1 LFARR
6 GASVILGARNDTALK
21 HVAEEI
27 RRHGGKAQVVVT
39 DVAVWEQV
47 ERLASAALERN
58 GRIDTWV
65 NNAAVSVYANFED
78 LTVPEIDRLIQVD
91 LLGQIYGTK
100 AALPH
105 MRRQGGGTI
114 INVASEV
121 GVRAMPL
128 QSIYCAAKH
137 GIKGFTEA
145 LRMELEYEQSGINV
159 SLILPGS
166 TNTPFFN
173 HARSKMGVQPAPPP
187 PIYQPE
193 AVAEAIV
200 FAAENPRRDIFIGL
214 PAKRHAM
221 LERLNPWLADRML
234 LAGGN
239 AFKNQKTDQPDDGR
253 DNLFE
258 PWDDHGR
265 SEGDFPGR
273 SSSWYTKV
281 FEYHPSL
288 KAAAVGAAALGAIA
302 LVAGLG
308 RRNGKSVSTNGQ
320 ALSSLE
326 PAMRSVGSAM
336 KSLMG

>member
-1 LFARR
+1 MEPRP
-6 GASVILGARNDTALK
+6 AL
-21 HVAEEI
+21 A
-27 RRHGGKAQVVVT
+27 
-39 DVAVWEQV
+39 
-47 ERLASAALERN
+47 
-58 GRIDTWV
+58 
-65 NNAAVSVYANFED
+65 
-78 LTVPEIDRLIQVD
+78 
-91 LLGQIYGTK
+91 
-100 AALPH
+100 H
-105 MRRQGGGTI
+105 MRHQHSGTI

-145 LRMELEYEQSGINV
+145 LRLELEHEQSGINL

-173 HARSKMGVQPAPPP
+173 HARSKMGVKPAPPP

-214 PAKRHAM
+214 PAKRHA
-221 LERLNPWLADRML
+221 LIERLNPWLADRML

-239 AFKNQKTDQPDDGR
+239 AFKNQKTNQPDNGR

-258 PWDDHGR
+258 PWDDTGR
-265 SEGDFPGR
+265 TEGDFPGR
-273 SSSWYTKV
+273 SSSWYTQL

-288 KAAAVGAAALGAIA
+288 KAVAIGAAALGAIA

-308 RRNGKSVSTNGQ
+308 RRNSNGKSVSTNGQ
-320 ALSSLE
+320 TLASLE
-326 PAMRSVGSAM
+326 PAMRSVRSAM
-336 KSLMG
+336 KSLTG

>member
-1 LFARR
+1 MMRPIKEQSVVITGASSGIGRQTALLFARR

-27 RRHGGKAQVVVT
+27 RRDGGKAQVVVT

-105 MRRQGGGTI
+105 MRRQGSGTI

-128 QSIYCAAKH
+128 QSIYCASKH
-137 GIKGFTEA
+137 GVKGFTEA
-145 LRMELEYEQSGINV
+145 VRMELEREQTGINMT
-159 SLILPGS
+159 LILPGS
-166 TNTPFFN
+166 TNTRFFD
-173 HARSKMGVQPAPPP
+173 HARSKMGVRPAPPP
-187 PIYQPE
+187 PIYEPE
-193 AVAEAIV
+193 AVSDAIL
-200 FAAENPRRDIFIGL
+200 FAAEHPRRDIFIGF
-214 PAKRHAM
+214 PAKKSELM
-221 LERLNPWLADRML
+221 ERISPWLTDRYM

-239 AFKNQKTDQPDDGR
+239 AFELQKADVPDNGR
-253 DNLFE
+253 DNLFS
-258 PWDDHGR
+258 PWDD
-265 SEGDFPGR
+265 P
-273 SSSWYTKV
+273 SS
-281 FEYHPSL
+281 
-288 KAAAVGAAALGAIA
+288 
-302 LVAGLG
+302 
-308 RRNGKSVSTNGQ
+308 
-320 ALSSLE
+320 
-326 PAMRSVGSAM
+326 
-336 KSLMG
+336 